1 VLVLNKP
8 AVPAIKSHVYQSIPS
23 AAVTRIPAGAICEK
37 SPARIAASR
46 PSSTGMAG
54 AVPYLNARPQD
65 AQLLPAAAQAQP
77 HGRVSPIVRSA
88 QQAPPADPSEQGVV
102 QPAA

>member
-1 VLVLNKP
+1 
-8 AVPAIKSHVYQSIPS
+8 
-23 AAVTRIPAGAICEK
+23 
-37 SPARIAASR
+37 
-46 PSSTGMAG
+46 MAG

-65 AQLLPAAAQAQP
+65 AQLLPAAAQARP

-88 QQAPPADPSEQGVV
+88 QQAPPADHSEQGVV